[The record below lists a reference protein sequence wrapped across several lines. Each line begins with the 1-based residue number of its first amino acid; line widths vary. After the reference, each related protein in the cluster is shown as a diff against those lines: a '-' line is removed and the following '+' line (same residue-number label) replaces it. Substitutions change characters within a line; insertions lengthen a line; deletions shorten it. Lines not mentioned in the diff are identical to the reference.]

1 MLTLARTQINKLP
14 PSKSRGLISVIPP
27 TPPFPKISKCR
38 RRTTL
43 KKRLLA
49 DSQTRDENDALETEF
64 AIARELIAARI
75 RAGLSQAEV
84 AERMGTSQSTIARLE
99 SGRTLPS
106 LRTLERYAS
115 ATGNRTV
122 VRLEAQR

>member
-1 MLTLARTQINKLP
+1 M
-14 PSKSRGLISVIPP
+14 
-27 TPPFPKISKCR
+27 SKCR